1 MIRTIEAAQY
11 RLRAGRRALAFE
23 IKLLEDF
30 EAGLDLGQDALR
42 GGHFLLDALAL
53 EFPAFDLRLGAVQGG
68 FGRMESF
75 GRGGD
80 LRGGVFQSLT
90 RGGLTFE
97 NLTTLVFQSL
107 DAPLRRLTACLE
119 SGQFPLQTER
129 FIFRFADF
137 GTDGLK

>member
-1 MIRTIEAAQY
+1 ME
-11 RLRAGRRALAFE
+11 GF
-23 IKLLEDF
+23 
-30 EAGLDLGQDALR
+30 GC
-42 GGHFLLDALAL
+42 GGH
-53 EFPAFDLRLGAVQGG
+53 
-68 FGRMESF
+68 
-75 GRGGD
+75 

-107 DAPLRRLTACLE
+107 DTSLRRLTARLE
-119 SGQFPLQTER
+119 SGQFSLQTER

>member
-11 RLRAGRRALAFE
+11 RLRTGRRALAFE
-23 IKLLEDF
+23 IELLEDF
-30 EAGLDLGQDALR
+30 KAGLDLGQDALR
-42 GGHFLLDALAL
+42 GGHLLLDALTL
-53 EFPAFDLRLGAVQGG
+53 ELTPFDLRLGSVQAG
-68 FGRMESF
+68 FGRMKCL

-80 LRGGVFQSLT
+80 LRGGVFHSLT

-97 NLTTLVFQSL
+97 NLTPLVLQSF
-107 DAPLRRLTACLE
+107 DTSLRRLTACLE
-119 SGQFPLQTER
+119 SGQLSLQTER